1 MIRETNCV
9 KIQLQRYEKKK
20 KGKSQ
25 ERGKRQNEHTSMTG
39 ENRKGERNKEVSWKG
54 SLDMQRLAVSF
65 LGSMAGRF
73 HRCSFQNVHQEGE
86 HRHVGVNIS

>member
-1 MIRETNCV
+1 M
-9 KIQLQRYEKKK
+9 KKKK
-20 KGKSQ
+20 KGKNQ
-25 ERGKRQNEHTSMTG
+25 ERGKRQYEHTSMTG
-39 ENRKGERNKEVSWKG
+39 EYRKGERNKEVSWKD

-73 HRCSFQNVHQEGE
+73 HRCSFQPQNVHQEGE